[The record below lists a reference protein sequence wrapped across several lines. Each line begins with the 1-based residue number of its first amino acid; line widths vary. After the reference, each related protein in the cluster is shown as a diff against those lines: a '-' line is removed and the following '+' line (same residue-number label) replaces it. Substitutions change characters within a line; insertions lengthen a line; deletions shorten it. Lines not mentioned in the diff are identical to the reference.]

1 MTPVDASSG
10 SPSVPTGVIVLT
22 MAYLIAAIIG
32 AIATGNGEFVFYIV
46 VMVVLIGA
54 ILVAHRRIRLSNGVL
69 WGLSLWG
76 LLHMAG
82 GLVPVPQSWP
92 IHGDIRVLYSWWL
105 IPERLKYDQVVHA
118 YGFAV
123 TTLVCWQGLKA
134 IVCAN
139 SRLEDLRPTP
149 GMLTLC
155 AAGSMGFGALN
166 EVIEFTATRIVPET
180 NVGDYVNTG
189 WDLVFNL
196 LGAVGAAVG
205 VWIYDRHFRG
215 AERRA

>member
-1 MTPVDASSG
+1 MTAAERSTRTPAVPV
-10 SPSVPTGVIVLT
+10 GVMVLT
-22 MAYLIAAIIG
+22 LTYLVAAIIG
-32 AIATGNGEFVFYIV
+32 ALATGNGEFVFYIG

-54 ILVAHRRIRLSNGVL
+54 ILVAHRRIRLSDGVL

-82 GLVPVPQSWP
+82 GLVPVPASWP

-105 IPERLKYDQVVHA
+105 IPGWLKYDQVVHA

-139 SRLEDLRPTP
+139 SGLEDLRPTP

-155 AAGSMGFGALN
+155 AAASMGFGALN
-166 EVIEFTATRIVPET
+166 EVIEFMATLMVPKT

-196 LGAVGAAVG
+196 LGAVGAAVA
-205 VWIYDRHFRG
+205 VWVSHRG
-215 AERRA
+215 SSRE

>member
-1 MTPVDASSG
+1 M
-10 SPSVPTGVIVLT
+10 
-22 MAYLIAAIIG
+22 
-32 AIATGNGEFVFYIV
+32 
-46 VMVVLIGA
+46 
-54 ILVAHRRIRLSNGVL
+54 GVL

-82 GLVPVPQSWP
+82 GLVPVPASWP

-105 IPERLKYDQVVHA
+105 IPGWLKYDQVVHA

-139 SRLEDLRPTP
+139 SGLEDLRPTP

-155 AAGSMGFGALN
+155 AAASMGFGALN
-166 EVIEFTATRIVPET
+166 EVIEFMATLMVPKT

-196 LGAVGAAVG
+196 LGAVGAAVA
-205 VWIYDRHFRG
+205 VWGAHRG
-215 AERRA
+215 SSRE